1 MELSSLELKD
11 LKNSK
16 FELLSDY
23 SYIVKNRKIK
33 VPKGFITD
41 FASVPRTLY
50 IFILPYGKHS
60 SASLIH
66 DWLYS
71 KDCTLKMGRKEA
83 DKIFLEIM
91 KEEGVNIFKR
101 NLMYCAV
108 RLFGW
113 IYYRRQ

>member
-1 MELSSLELKD
+1 MELNSLELKD

-23 SYIVKNRKIK
+23 SYMVRDRKIE

-41 FASVPRTLY
+41 FASVPRIFN

-71 KDCTLKMGRKEA
+71 KNCDIKATRKEA
-83 DKIFLEIM
+83 DRIFLEIM
-91 KEEGVNIFKR
+91 KEDLVNIFKR
-101 NLMYCAV
+101 NLMYLAV
-108 RLFGW
+108 RAFGW
-113 IYYRRQ
+113 RYFRR

>member
-1 MELSSLELKD
+1 MELNSLELKD

-23 SYIVKNRKIK
+23 SYIVKNREIK

-41 FASVPRTLY
+41 FASVPRIFN

-71 KDCTLKMGRKEA
+71 QDCTLKMKRKEA

-101 NLMYCAV
+101 NLMYYAV
-108 RLFGW
+108 KVFGW
-113 IYYRRQ
+113 RYYKR

>member
-1 MELSSLELKD
+1 MELNSLELKD

-23 SYIVKNRKIK
+23 SYIVKNREIR

-41 FASVPRTLY
+41 FASVPRIFN

-71 KDCTLKMGRKEA
+71 KNCNIEATRKEA
-83 DKIFLEIM
+83 DRIFLEIM
-91 KEEGVNIFKR
+91 KEDLVNIFKR
-101 NLMYCAV
+101 KSMYFAV

-113 IYYRRQ
+113 RYFRR